1 MNKLLFILLW
11 GALSLAL
18 YFPIVSA
25 FSPKGG
31 VVNCV
36 QEDGV
41 FLANFSVNQEYTT
54 NITASFPVPWDLT
67 LAISAPG
74 GIPKNG
80 EMWVRVTEPE
90 SGELCLERLITFE
103 DARPVKAFQNE
114 PSLGLPF
121 TFILDNEEDIKK
133 IDMAKGPFFTSEGQ
147 KGVLPNRKYDW
158 EIGIRGDASFS
169 GSLFL
174 TASEKGARS
183 SFLGQYIKILSL
195 AYAVIFSLILCS
207 LLWLWHA
214 GSMYRFVKGAL
225 VLLCVLISADAWAG
239 NLAIDVPESELIEN
253 CEVVLESVN
262 GGILLKNGSDLI
274 FSKGKQRVIL
284 KEGAP
289 VNTLP
294 LSGNC
299 PLSFCFL
306 EPMAKGEVYPI
317 NREDCALSSLSGLSL
332 GEDSFME
339 LTRHLGP
346 PMLTSTGSCY
356 FAAWTFTDGSSLFVA
371 HEGDKCYRLER
382 QFKRPGYY
390 LDLRRYGGPTPE
402 WAKWPWRFFHIGALV
417 VALLFAAAIM
427 ARAIVFGNGVKKFL
441 KTNAKLKE
449 NA

>member
-11 GALSLAL
+11 GALSLSL
-18 YFPIVSA
+18 YFPIVGA

-31 VVNCV
+31 VVNCA
-36 QEDGV
+36 EENGV
-41 FLANFSVNQEYTT
+41 FLANFSVDKEYTT
-54 NITASFPVPWDLT
+54 NVVATFPVPWDLT
-67 LAISAPG
+67 LAILSPG

-80 EMWVRVTEPE
+80 ELWARVTELE

-103 DARPVKAFQNE
+103 DARPVKAFPNE

-121 TFILDNEEDIKK
+121 TFILDSQDDLSK
-133 IDMAKGPFFTSEGQ
+133 IDTENGPFFTSAGQ
-147 KGVLPNRKYDW
+147 KGVLPNKKYAW
-158 EIGIRGDASFS
+158 EIGIRGEASFS
-169 GSLFL
+169 GTLFL

-183 SFLGQYIKILSL
+183 TFLGNYIKILSV
-195 AYAVIFSLILCS
+195 AYAILFSLILCS

-214 GSMYRFVKGAL
+214 GSMYRFVKGSL
-225 VLLCVLISADAWAG
+225 VLLLVLMSSDVLAG
-239 NLAIDVPESELIEN
+239 NLSIDAPESELMEN
-253 CEVVLESVN
+253 CEVLIESVN

-274 FSKGKQRVIL
+274 FSKGRQRVIL

-294 LSGNC
+294 LRGNC

-306 EPMAKGEVYPI
+306 EPMARGEVYPI

-356 FAAWTFTDGSSLFVA
+356 FAAWTFTDGTSLFAA

-382 QFKRPGYY
+382 HLRRPGYY

-402 WAKWPWRFFHIGALV
+402 WAKWPWRFFHIGFLA
-417 VALLFAAAIM
+417 VALLFAIAIM
-427 ARAIVFGNGVKKFL
+427 ARAIVFGNGVRKIL
-441 KTNAKLKE
+441 KAKPEPKE
-449 NA
+449 EA